1 MKIEPISPDSDP
13 NSVRPE
19 ADGREPRRS
28 RWRSERKPRERR
40 DERPERDWT
49 ERERADYEH
58 RERERLGHERYEKER
73 PEREKRER
81 ERAEYESGER
91 QRLGHE
97 RYERERTERERVD
110 HERRTR
116 ERAEHERSERQRLG
130 NERYES
136 DRVERDRLEYERRTR
151 QRADYER
158 SERERLGNERYDR
171 ERAERERQDYEQR
184 TREHAEYERRERE
197 RLGNDRYERERAER
211 ERLNRE
217 DIELER
223 RERARLGDERYES
236 EYAARQ
242 QREFAESESANTGS
256 SSDDTID
263 QIPETTPFIM
273 RAWLFMAVVFLT
285 SFVYLS
291 SGGIGPRMQ
300 AFCGIFVIFGL
311 VALFSKNLMAV
322 KWQPIMIGFAIQ
334 VFLALFILK
343 FEINNMEG
351 LGIPDGFRPGYALFE
366 WIAGFFRM
374 FLEFSRQGGA
384 FVFGALVDEEKM
396 RVLFGRNTAPIFALS
411 VVPTIIFVSC
421 FFTILFYFGILQF
434 IVRFFSRGMMALLGT
449 SGAETLSAVANVFM
463 GQVESPLVIKPYIQR
478 MTTSELLAVM
488 VGGMATISGSLMAIY
503 IGFGA
508 DSVAIL
514 TTSIMAAPC
523 SLYLSKLLIPETGK
537 PVTRDMVNTVDDMKH
552 RNVIDAATA
561 GASEGMKLAINII
574 AMLIAFIALIHLV
587 NAFLHYFPTDTSL
600 PAWLSSTDDPTLDG
614 PALFWVRARK
624 YVSTILGFGA
634 VVWILRWPALRVLK
648 MLQLDDE
655 YRDWKKSVGMVR
667 FAPVVLG
674 YFLFLGVID
683 ILMRTLPANL
693 TLGEIFA
700 TLFYPLALLMGVEDK
715 DAGKV
720 ASLLGTKLAT
730 NEFVAFLDLKTIFA
744 AHEISPRSFRLA
756 TYALTGFAN
765 FASIGIQLGGIGAMA
780 PERRADLAR
789 LGPAALFVG
798 FLVTILN
805 AAIAGL
811 MLPLGE

>member
-1 MKIEPISPDSDP
+1 MKIENISDADRSLDRSESDANP
-13 NSVRPE
+13 RNRSRVERP
-19 ADGREPRRS
+19 AVDREPR
-28 RWRSERKPRERR
+28 PRRR
-40 DERPERDWT
+40 PSQEWT
-49 ERERADYEH
+49 ENERADF
-58 RERERLGHERYEKER
+58 ER
-73 PEREKRER
+73 
-81 ERAEYESGER
+81 SER

-97 RYERERTERERVD
+97 RYERERAERDRLEREEIEF
-110 HERRTR
+110 ERR
-116 ERAEHERSERQRLG
+116 ERQRLG
-130 NERYES
+130 DE
-136 DRVERDRLEYERRTR
+136 
-151 QRADYER
+151 A
-158 SERERLGNERYDR
+158 
-171 ERAERERQDYEQR
+171 
-184 TREHAEYERRERE
+184 
-197 RLGNDRYERERAER
+197 YEREYAER
-211 ERLNRE
+211 
-217 DIELER
+217 R
-223 RERARLGDERYES
+223 R
-236 EYAARQ
+236 
-242 QREFAESESANTGS
+242 REFAEHAVDPTDPLAIEPTETPPNDTSETATN
-256 SSDDTID
+256 DE
-263 QIPETTPFIM
+263 QMTPFM
-273 RAWLFMAVVFLT
+273 LRAWLFMAVVFLT

-291 SGGIGPRMQ
+291 SGGIGPRMS

-322 KWQPIMIGFAIQ
+322 KWQPIFFGFTLQI
-334 VFLALFILK
+334 FLALFILK

-351 LGIPDGFRPGYALFE
+351 LGIPDGFRPGYAFFE

-374 FLEFSRQGGA
+374 FLDFAHQGA
-384 FVFGALVDEEKM
+384 KFVFGPLVEEEKL
-396 RVLFGRNTAPIFALS
+396 RLVFGRNTAPIFALS
-411 VVPTIIFVSC
+411 VVPTIIFVSS
-421 FFTILFYFGILQF
+421 FFTILYYFGILQF
-434 IVRFFSRGMMALLGT
+434 VVRFFSRGIVALLGT

-463 GQVESPLVIKPYIQR
+463 GQVESPLVVKPYLSR

-537 PVTRDMVNTVDDMKH
+537 PVTRDMVHTVDDMKH

-561 GASEGMKLAINII
+561 GATDGLKLALNIV
-574 AMLIAFIALIHLV
+574 AMLIAFIALIGLI
-587 NAFLHYFPTDTSL
+587 NSFLRYFPTDTSL
-600 PAWLSSTDDPTLDG
+600 PVWLSASDDPTIEG
-614 PALFWVRARK
+614 ASLFWVRARK

-634 VVWILRWPALRVLK
+634 VVWILRWPFLRVLK
-648 MLQLDDE
+648 ILRLDDE
-655 YRDWKKSVGMVR
+655 YRDWKKSVGLVR
-667 FAPVVLG
+667 FAPMVLG

-693 TLGEIFA
+693 TLGEIFSS
-700 TLFYPLALLMGVEDK
+700 LFYPLALLMGVEDK
-715 DAGKV
+715 DAGRV

-730 NEFVAFLDLKTIFA
+730 NEFVAFLDLKAIYA

-811 MLPLGE
+811 MLPIGDLP

>member
-13 NSVRPE
+13 NPVRSE

-28 RWRSERKPRERR
+28 RWRSERKPRE
-40 DERPERDWT
+40 ERPEREWT
-49 ERERADYEH
+49 ERERAEYEH
-58 RERERLGHERYEKER
+58 RERERLGHERYERER

-81 ERAEYESGER
+81 ERAERESAER

-97 RYERERTERERVD
+97 RYERERAERERLD

-116 ERAEHERSERQRLG
+116 ERAEYERSERQRLG
-130 NERYES
+130 NERYE
-136 DRVERDRLEYERRTR
+136 RERAEHERGEHERRTR
-151 QRADYER
+151 ERTEYER
-158 SERERLGNERYDR
+158 SERERLGGERYES
-171 ERAERERQDYEQR
+171 ERV
-184 TREHAEYERRERE
+184 
-197 RLGNDRYERERAER
+197 ERERAQR
-211 ERLNRE
+211 ERLDRE
-217 DIELER
+217 DIDLER
-223 RERARLGDERYES
+223 RERARLGDEQYER

-242 QREFAESESANTGS
+242 QREFSESTSEELAEPNT
-256 SSDDTID
+256 
-263 QIPETTPFIM
+263 ETTPFVM
-273 RAWLFMAVVFLT
+273 RAWLFMAVAFLT
-285 SFVYLS
+285 TFVYLS
-291 SGGIGPRMQ
+291 SGGIGVRMQ

-322 KWQPIMIGFAIQ
+322 KWQPILIGFTIQ

-434 IVRFFSRGMMALLGT
+434 IVRFFSHGIMALLGT

-463 GQVESPLVIKPYIQR
+463 GQVESPLVVKPYIQR

-523 SLYLSKLLIPETGK
+523 GLYLSKLLIPETGK
-537 PVTRDMVNTVDDMKH
+537 PVTRDMVKTIDDMKH

-655 YRDWKKSVGMVR
+655 YLDWKKSVGMVR
-667 FAPVVLG
+667 FAPIVLG
-674 YFLFLGVID
+674 YFLFLGVVD

-700 TLFYPLALLMGVEDK
+700 TLFYPLALLMGVEDR

-811 MLPLGE
+811 MLPIE